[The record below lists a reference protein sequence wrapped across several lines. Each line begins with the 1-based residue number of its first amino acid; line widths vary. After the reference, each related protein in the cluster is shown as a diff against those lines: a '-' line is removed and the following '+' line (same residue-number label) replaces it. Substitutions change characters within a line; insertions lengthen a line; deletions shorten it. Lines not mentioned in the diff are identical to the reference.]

1 MDSFY
6 YVCWLLAVQVP
17 PGGGRGDAVPEP
29 VKPTEDG
36 GGLFGLGF
44 FLPAMMIVMVL
55 YFMLMLPR
63 QKKKEEAKTAD
74 LLTNL
79 KKNDRVVTAG
89 GILGTIVNNRDDT
102 EYLTIRIDDNA
113 KMQILKQ
120 SVVRVLKD
128 DDHKASK

>member
-6 YVCWLLAVQVP
+6 YVCWLLAAQVP
-17 PGGGRGDAVPEP
+17 PGRGSGEAVPEAATP
-29 VKPTEDG
+29 PQDG

-44 FLPAMMIVMVL
+44 FLPAMLMVMVL
-55 YFMLMLPR
+55 YFLLMVPR
-63 QKKKEEAKTAD
+63 QKQKEDAKTAEV
-74 LLTNL
+74 LTNL

-89 GILGTIVNNRDDT
+89 GILGTIVNIREDT